1 MQTFVLWLFGQNRI
15 ADSLLVIIL
24 PNKLKKQSGF
34 KTTPFTNGSRVSRLM
49 PQILDGPARQKAA
62 GVVVIT
68 RQIG

>member
-24 PNKLKKQSGF
+24 PNKRKKQSGLT
-34 KTTPFTNGSRVSRLM
+34 TTPFTYGSRLSKLM
-49 PQILDGPARQKAA
+49 PQMLDGPARQKAA

-68 RQIG
+68 WQIG

>member
-15 ADSLLVIIL
+15 ADSLLVIIP
-24 PNKLKKQSGF
+24 PNKLKKNQSGF
-34 KTTPFTNGSRVSRLM
+34 KTPFTYGSRVSKLM
-49 PQILDGPARQKAA
+49 PHMLDGPARQRAA